1 MHVSRIVDSAGSA
14 SFLLSIFLFRSSSD
28 SNRDAGWPR
37 GQGKRCFRVF
47 EKRSCGAPDLEF
59 PKKAADEQ
67 LPTDGAL
74 HGLHS
79 APVLFSEPRPPA
91 FLLRAGVSPV
101 GTPPSLGTNSFPVK
115 SQVFNHVRLLVSRIR
130 QGISG
135 RDVFKLETR
144 CFQVM
149 NSCQS
154 ATMISE

>member
-28 SNRDAGWPR
+28 SNRDAGSPR

-59 PKKAADEQ
+59 PKKAADEP

-74 HGLHS
+74 HGLLS

-135 RDVFKLETR
+135 HDVLETH

>member
-1 MHVSRIVDSAGSA
+1 MQGRRVARGNGVSGY
-14 SFLLSIFLFRSSSD
+14 L
-28 SNRDAGWPR
+28 
-37 GQGKRCFRVF
+37 K
-47 EKRSCGAPDLEF
+47 KRSCGAPNLEF
-59 PKKAADEQ
+59 PKKAADEP

-74 HGLHS
+74 HGLLS
-79 APVLFSEPRPPA
+79 APAIFSEPRPPA

-135 RDVFKLETR
+135 HDALETHS
-144 CFQVM
+144 FQVM

>member
-1 MHVSRIVDSAGSA
+1 MFPGLLILLEVLA
-14 SFLLSIFLFRSSSD
+14 SFYRSFCSGPAQIATEMQGG
-28 SNRDAGWPR
+28 RVAR
-37 GQGKRCFRVF
+37 GNGVSGYLK
-47 EKRSCGAPDLEF
+47 KRSCGAPDLEF
-59 PKKAADEQ
+59 PKKAADEP

-74 HGLHS
+74 HGLLS
-79 APVLFSEPRPPA
+79 APALFSEPRPPA

-130 QGISG
+130 QGG
-135 RDVFKLETR
+135 HDVLETH

>member
-1 MHVSRIVDSAGSA
+1 MHVSRIVNSAGSA

-28 SNRDAGWPR
+28 SNRDAGSPR

-59 PKKAADEQ
+59 PKKAADEP

-74 HGLHS
+74 HGLLS
-79 APVLFSEPRPPA
+79 APVIFSEPRPPA

-115 SQVFNHVRLLVSRIR
+115 SQVFNHVWLLVSRIR

-135 RDVFKLETR
+135 HDALETH

>member
-1 MHVSRIVDSAGSA
+1 MFPGI
-14 SFLLSIFLFRSSSD
+14 
-28 SNRDAGWPR
+28 
-37 GQGKRCFRVF
+37 K
-47 EKRSCGAPDLEF
+47 KRSCGAPDLEF
-59 PKKAADEQ
+59 PKKAADEP

-74 HGLHS
+74 HGLLS

-135 RDVFKLETR
+135 HDALETHS
-144 CFQVM
+144 FQVM